1 MCTPPVVR
9 ELTRDCAITGT
20 GPDGRTRHKI
30 RGRVFKD
37 RRLHGDPAEWV
48 VLDVVHQAIGIL
60 TEINND
66 PEHLFAHH
74 GTLMGH
80 PGARI
85 NEFRDHL
92 NTLFGTL
99 GEPFIPHDGEQPWA
113 FTTRQFRRTLAWHLA
128 HQPFGVVAGAR
139 QYKHAKITMFEG
151 YAGTTDSGFAAEV
164 AAEQTIAQLDYV
176 EDLYRDWNDGAS
188 AGGGAAARINA
199 EFDRIRVELG
209 DLPGT
214 VAEPARLRAM
224 LRHLGTTLHP
234 GVLNDC
240 FFTPATAICLKRATT
255 PGPPV
260 PQHTACLRC
269 SNARRSTV
277 HLGRL
282 TAARDQAHQLDQE
295 CRRRAEQIPP
305 LQRQA
310 IRTHLA
316 ELDTLIAELE
326 PKRTS

>member
-1 MCTPPVVR
+1 M
-9 ELTRDCAITGT
+9 
-20 GPDGRTRHKI
+20 
-30 RGRVFKD
+30 
-37 RRLHGDPAEWV
+37 
-48 VLDVVHQAIGIL
+48 HQAIGIL